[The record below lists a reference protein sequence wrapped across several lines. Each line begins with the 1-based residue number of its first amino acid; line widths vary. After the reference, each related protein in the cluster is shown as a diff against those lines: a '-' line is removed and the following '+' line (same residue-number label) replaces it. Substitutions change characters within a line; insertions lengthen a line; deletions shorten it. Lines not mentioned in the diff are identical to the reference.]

1 MTIYW
6 AVGSKH
12 CLKQWVYKYYKDFIK
27 IMTFTS
33 WTFTLL
39 KSLKSCGKEA
49 YKETI
54 ITQHDNC
61 SDGWIQKAW
70 EEQKEE

>member
-1 MTIYW
+1 
-6 AVGSKH
+6 
-12 CLKQWVYKYYKDFIK
+12 
-27 IMTFTS
+27 MTFTS

-39 KSLKSCGKEA
+39 KSLKSCGQEA

-54 ITQHDNC
+54 ITQHGNS

>member
-1 MTIYW
+1 
-6 AVGSKH
+6 
-12 CLKQWVYKYYKDFIK
+12 
-27 IMTFTS
+27 MTFTS

-39 KSLKSCGKEA
+39 KSLKSRGKEA

-61 SDGWIQKAW
+61 FDGWIQKAW
-70 EEQKEE
+70 EEQKEDTFPMKEKHLELLASA

>member
-1 MTIYW
+1 
-6 AVGSKH
+6 
-12 CLKQWVYKYYKDFIK
+12 
-27 IMTFTS
+27 MTFTS

-39 KSLKSCGKEA
+39 KSLKSHGKEA
-49 YKETI
+49 CKETI